1 VNIANTWAYIGV
13 RDPGRFR
20 WEQEGGLCLEL
31 CLQKE
36 TKKGRNGQL
45 SPHGAFNLG
54 PGLILWLN

>member
-1 VNIANTWAYIGV
+1 VGAGGGPV
-13 RDPGRFR
+13 PGT
-20 WEQEGGLCLEL
+20 
-31 CLQKE
+31 LQKE